1 MSLSVGASA
10 ASTAASTTST
20 SSTSSA
26 TSSFSADDFLS
37 LLVEQLQ
44 NQDPLNPTDT
54 SEIMSQMVSFASYQQ
69 QAEANTGIQTIST
82 TLDAIA
88 SALDISV

>member
-1 MSLSVGASA
+1 MSISA
-10 ASTAASTTST
+10 VASTTST
-20 SSTSSA
+20 TASTATTSS
-26 TSSFSADDFLS
+26 SSSDFSADDFLS

-44 NQDPLNPTDT
+44 NQDPLNPTDP

-69 QAEANTGIQTIST
+69 QAGANEQLTAIST
-82 TLDAIA
+82 TLNTIA

>member
-1 MSLSVGASA
+1 MSITSVS
-10 ASTAASTTST
+10 STTASIT

-26 TSSFSADDFLS
+26 SSTFSSDDFLY

-54 SEIMSQMVSFASYQQ
+54 SEVMSQMVSYASFE
-69 QAEANTGIQTIST
+69 QAAQSNDTLSSISA
-82 TLDAIA
+82 TLDGIA

>member
-1 MSLSVGASA
+1 MSISA
-10 ASTAASTTST
+10 IASTASSVASTATTSA
-20 SSTSSA
+20 S
-26 TSSFSADDFLS
+26 SSFSADDFLS

-69 QAEANTGIQTIST
+69 QALSNDTLST
-82 TLDAIA
+82 MSATLNSIA

>member
-1 MSLSVGASA
+1 MSSISSA
-10 ASTAASTTST
+10 TSAVSTAASST
-20 SSTSSA
+20 SSTSSS
-26 TSSFSADDFLS
+26 SSFSADDFLS

-69 QAEANTGIQTIST
+69 EAEANTTLSEMST

-88 SALDISV
+88 SSLDISV

>member
-1 MSLSVGASA
+1 MSISA
-10 ASTAASTTST
+10 T
-20 SSTSSA
+20 SSTSAYA
-26 TSSFSADDFLS
+26 TTSSSSTSNTSSSFSADDFLS

-69 QAEANTGIQTIST
+69 QASSNTSLAEISS
-82 TLDAIA
+82 TLNTIA

>member
-1 MSLSVGASA
+1 MSISA
-10 ASTAASTTST
+10 VSSTTTSATTST
-20 SSTSSA
+20 SSTS
-26 TSSFSADDFLS
+26 SSFSADDFLS

-69 QAEANTGIQTIST
+69 QAESNTSLAEISS
-82 TLDAIA
+82 TLNTIA

>member
-1 MSLSVGASA
+1 MSSISSA
-10 ASTAASTTST
+10 TSAVSTAASST
-20 SSTSSA
+20 SSTSSS
-26 TSSFSADDFLS
+26 SSFSADDFLS

-69 QAEANTGIQTIST
+69 EAEANTTLGEMST

-88 SALDISV
+88 SSLDISV

>member
-1 MSLSVGASA
+1 MSLSVGPST
-10 ASTAASTTST
+10 ASTYASSAT
-20 SSTSSA
+20 SST

-69 QAEANTGIQTIST
+69 QAEANTSLQSIQT
-82 TLDAIA
+82 TLNTIA

>member
-1 MSLSVGASA
+1 MSISSVSSA
-10 ASTAASTTST
+10 TTYATTST
-20 SSTSSA
+20 SSSSS

-54 SEIMSQMVSFASYQQ
+54 SEIMSQMVAFANFQQ
-69 QAEANTGIQTIST
+69 VAESNTTLSSIST
-82 TLDAIA
+82 TLNTIA

>member
-1 MSLSVGASA
+1 MSITSVSSTT
-10 ASTAASTTST
+10 ASTT

-26 TSSFSADDFLS
+26 SSTFSSDDFLY

-54 SEIMSQMVSFASYQQ
+54 SEVMSQMVSYASFE
-69 QAEANTGIQTIST
+69 QAAQSNDTLSSIAE
-82 TLDAIA
+82 TLDGIA

>member
-1 MSLSVGASA
+1 MSISSVSSA
-10 ASTAASTTST
+10 TTYATTSA
-20 SSTSSA
+20 SSSSS

-69 QAEANTGIQTIST
+69 QAESNTALSEISS
-82 TLDAIA
+82 TLNSIA

>member
-1 MSLSVGASA
+1 MSLSVGAS
-10 ASTAASTTST
+10 TASTTA
-20 SSTSSA
+20 SSA
-26 TSSFSADDFLS
+26 SSASSSSGTSFSADDFLS

-54 SEIMSQMVSFASYQQ
+54 SQIMSQMVSFASFQQ
-69 QAEANTGIQTIST
+69 QAASNTQLSSISS
-82 TLDAIA
+82 TLNTIA

>member
-1 MSLSVGASA
+1 MSI
-10 ASTAASTTST
+10 ASTSATTSYATTTST
-20 SSTSSA
+20 SSSA
-26 TSSFSADDFLS
+26 TTSFSADQFLS

-54 SEIMSQMVSFASYQQ
+54 SEIMSQMVSFANFQQ
-69 QAEANTGIQTIST
+69 VAESNTTLATISS
-82 TLDAIA
+82 TLNAIA

>member
-1 MSLSVGASA
+1 MSISSVTSTTSA
-10 ASTAASTTST
+10 ATTST
-20 SSTSSA
+20 SSAS
-26 TSSFSADDFLS
+26 SSFSADDFLS

-69 QAEANTGIQTIST
+69 EAESNTALSEISS
-82 TLDAIA
+82 TLKSIA
-88 SALDISV
+88 STLDISV

>member
-1 MSLSVGASA
+1 MSISSVSSA
-10 ASTAASTTST
+10 TTYATTSA
-20 SSTSSA
+20 SSSSS

-69 QAEANTGIQTIST
+69 QAESNTALSEISS
-82 TLDAIA
+82 TLNAIA

>member
-1 MSLSVGASA
+1 MSISA
-10 ASTAASTTST
+10 TSSTSAYTTTST
-20 SSTSSA
+20 SSSSSTS
-26 TSSFSADDFLS
+26 SSFSADDFLS

-69 QAEANTGIQTIST
+69 QAESNTSLSEISS
-82 TLDAIA
+82 TLNTIA

>member
-1 MSLSVGASA
+1 MSISSIGASA
-10 ASTAASTTST
+10 VSSTASSSST
-20 SSTSSA
+20 SSTS
-26 TSSFSADDFLS
+26 SSFSADDFLS

-69 QAEANTGIQTIST
+69 QAESNTQLQSIST
-82 TLDAIA
+82 TLNSIA

>member
-1 MSLSVGASA
+1 MSLSVGAST
-10 ASTAASTTST
+10 ASTYASSAT
-20 SSTSSA
+20 SST

-69 QAEANTGIQTIST
+69 QAEANTSLQSIQT
-82 TLDAIA
+82 TLSSIA

>member
-1 MSLSVGASA
+1 MSISA
-10 ASTAASTTST
+10 VSSTTTSATTST
-20 SSTSSA
+20 SSTS
-26 TSSFSADDFLS
+26 SSFSADDFLS

-69 QAEANTGIQTIST
+69 EAESNSALSEISS
-82 TLDAIA
+82 TLKSIA

>member
-10 ASTAASTTST
+10 ASSAATSASTTS
-20 SSTSSA
+20 SSSSA
-26 TSSFSADDFLS
+26 SFSADDFLS

-69 QAEANTGIQTIST
+69 QAESNTQLQSIST
-82 TLDAIA
+82 TLNTIA

>member
-1 MSLSVGASA
+1 MSISSIGASA
-10 ASTAASTTST
+10 VSSTAS

-26 TSSFSADDFLS
+26 SSSFSADDFLS

-69 QAEANTGIQTIST
+69 QAESNTQLQSIST
-82 TLDAIA
+82 TLNTIA